1 MTSVPA
7 CDPECREERRSHYTP
22 GRLARARPFRSPVR
36 AADNRSTV
44 PTLDEPPS
52 DLPENHPL
60 RSERAKNRALATVA
74 FTLFL
79 DLMGFGIILP
89 ILPFYAESMHA
100 SETMVALLATAFSA
114 AQFVMSPVLGRISDR
129 YGRRPVMLVS
139 ITGSVLSSLVLGFA
153 NVLWLVFAARIVA
166 GSSKAN
172 ISTAHAYVA
181 DLIPMDQR
189 AKYMGWMG
197 AAMGLGFV
205 VGPGVGGLLGH
216 VFNELPFFV
225 AAALSLLNL
234 IMAAVWLPESLHRRA
249 KIRVEGELPA
259 EASQS
264 RAAMLTPTGM
274 RRLFGELRGTHMAW
288 LAVIAFCFYLSFA
301 GMESTMALFGKR
313 VFSWGTFE
321 TGLFM
326 TYIGVNMV
334 VFQGLV
340 VGRAVARL
348 GEARTLAI
356 GLAMVGAALILLGG
370 IDHFSRV
377 FSLTLRAADGS
388 ASASSLAFYAVGGML
403 LAGGNGMTSA
413 TLSALVSRVSSDN
426 AQGWNMGIKESASSL
441 ARVAGPVV
449 AGPLFQFVDPG
460 APMLVGGLIALINL
474 KVALLLRA
482 RLVRDRLQ

>member
-1 MTSVPA
+1 VS
-7 CDPECREERRSHYTP
+7 
-22 GRLARARPFRSPVR
+22 
-36 AADNRSTV
+36 
-44 PTLDEPPS
+44 TLDEPPS

-60 RSERAKNRALATVA
+60 RSERARNRALATVA

-100 SETMVALLATAFSA
+100 SETTVALLATAFSA

-181 DLIPMDQR
+181 DLIPMNQR

-216 VFNELPFFV
+216 VFTELPFFV

-234 IMAAVWLPESLHRRA
+234 IMAAVWLPESLRRRS
-249 KIRVEGELPA
+249 KTRVEGEQEPA
-259 EASQS
+259 EASHS

-274 RRLFGELRGTHMAW
+274 RRLFEELRGTHMAW

-370 IDHFSRV
+370 IDHFSRI
-377 FSLTLRAADGS
+377 FSLTLRTADGG
-388 ASASSLAFYAVGGML
+388 ASVSSLAFYAVGGML

>member
-1 MTSVPA
+1 
-7 CDPECREERRSHYTP
+7 
-22 GRLARARPFRSPVR
+22 
-36 AADNRSTV
+36 V

-52 DLPENHPL
+52 DLPEPHPL
-60 RSERAKNRALATVA
+60 ESERARNRALATVA

-100 SETMVALLATAFSA
+100 SETVVALLATAFSA

-139 ITGSVLSSLVLGFA
+139 IAGSVVSSLVLGFA
-153 NVLWLVFAARIVA
+153 HALWLVFAARIVA

-181 DLIPMDQR
+181 DLIPIDQR

-216 VFNELPFFV
+216 VFAELPFFV
-225 AAALSLLNL
+225 SAALSLLNL
-234 IMAAVWLPESLHRRA
+234 AMAALWLPESLRRRGKA
-249 KIRVEGELPA
+249 RAEGEPHA
-259 EASQS
+259 AASQS

-274 RRLFGELRGTHMAW
+274 RRVLAELRGTHMAW

-301 GMESTMALFGKR
+301 GMESTMALFGQR
-313 VFSWGTFE
+313 VFDWGTFE

-334 VFQGLV
+334 VFQGVV
-340 VGRAVARL
+340 VGRAVGRW
-348 GEARTLAI
+348 GEARTLAV
-356 GLAMVGAALILLGG
+356 GLMMVAAALMLLGG
-370 IDHFSRV
+370 IDHFSRAL
-377 FSLTLRAADGS
+377 SLTLRADDGS
-388 ASASSLAFYAVGGML
+388 ASLSSLAFYAVGGML

-413 TLSALVSRVSSDN
+413 TLSALVSRVSSEHE
-426 AQGWNMGIKESASSL
+426 QGWNMGIKESASSL

-449 AGPLFQFVDPG
+449 AGPLFQYVDPG
-460 APMLVGGLIALINL
+460 APMLVGGLIALINFR
-474 KVALLLRA
+474 VVLLLRA
-482 RLVRDRLQ
+482 RLMRDRLQ